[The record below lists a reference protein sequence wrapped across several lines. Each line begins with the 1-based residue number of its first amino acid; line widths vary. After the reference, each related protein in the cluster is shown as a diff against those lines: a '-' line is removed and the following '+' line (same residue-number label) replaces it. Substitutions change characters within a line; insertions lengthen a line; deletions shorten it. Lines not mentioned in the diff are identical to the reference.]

1 MRTKGQRG
9 VVGAGSAAVGLSVV
23 EKVYA
28 LVKWYVPVL
37 NRLPRDHKYGL
48 GERLIN
54 ELYGMLED
62 LVRAQYRRSKAEVL
76 EQVNARLQVARYQTR
91 LLLEFELIDLRR
103 YAYVARLM
111 DEIGAEVGGWRKQQ
125 AARAAAEATATEGGG
140 EGDETAG
147 RTV

>member
-1 MRTKGQRG
+1 MKGRRMKGG
-9 VVGAGSAAVGLSVV
+9 VGAAVGVSVV
-23 EKVYA
+23 EKAYA

-62 LVRAQYRRSKAEVL
+62 LIRAQYRRSKLEAL

-103 YAYVARLM
+103 YAYAARLM
-111 DEIGAEVGGWRKQQ
+111 DEVGAEVGGWRKQQ
-125 AARAAAEATATEGGG
+125 AARAAAEVKPETAEGGDG
-140 EGDETAG
+140 
-147 RTV
+147 V